1 MNQTELI
8 AVVAKKTSFSA
19 KDAKSAVQAVL
30 AAVEDALAKGKN
42 VRTTLGSFSI
52 GKRGARKGR
61 NPKTGEAIQIKA
73 SKTIR
78 FKASKTVKDKLNK
91 R

>member
-8 AVVAKKTSFSA
+8 AAVAKKTGFSA
-19 KDAKSAVQAVL
+19 KDAKAAVQAVL
-30 AAVEDALAKGKN
+30 QSLEDSLAKGKA
-42 VRTTLGSFSI
+42 VRTTLGSFGV

-61 NPKTGEAIQIKA
+61 NPKTGETINIKA
-73 SKTIR
+73 SKTVR
-78 FKASKTVKDKLNK
+78 FRASKTVKDRLNK

>member
-1 MNQTELI
+1 MNQTDLI
-8 AVVAKKTSFSA
+8 AVVTKKTGFSA
-19 KDAKSAVQAVL
+19 KDSKSAVQAVL
-30 AAVEDALAKGKN
+30 SAVEDALAKGKS
-42 VRTTLGSFSI
+42 VRTTLGSFNI

-61 NPKTGEAIQIKA
+61 NPKTGETINIKA
-73 SKTIR
+73 SKTVR

>member
-1 MNQTELI
+1 MNQTDLI
-8 AVVAKKTSFSA
+8 ASVTKKTGFSA
-19 KDAKSAVQAVL
+19 KNSKSAVQAVL
-30 AAVEDALAKGKN
+30 SAVEDALTKGKS
-42 VRTTLGSFSI
+42 VRTTLGSFNI

-61 NPKTGEAIQIKA
+61 NPKTGETINIKA
-73 SKTIR
+73 SKTVR

>member
-1 MNQTELI
+1 VNQTDLI
-8 AVVAKKTSFSA
+8 AAVTKKTAFSA

-30 AAVEDALAKGKN
+30 SAVEDTLTKGKN

-61 NPKTGEAIQIKA
+61 NPKTGETINIKA